1 MNSIRDSQSSYGD
14 PRYLSTMTASDAPAP
29 VQGKSLVDGYRD
41 ALDPQ
46 HDDRSRYNPLNPSH
60 PRSSALL
67 NANDPVTMYLLTE
80 TAIGDSVDYEVLS
93 LEEVEELKKEKTLLS
108 SRIQGTKRKL
118 ALETKLRDAAQSIG
132 RLYSPPSPRSSGEYG
147 ANGATHRRSRSIF
160 GRSGA
165 SEALDKSDSE
175 LAASQRKCE
184 ELAQELWK
192 LETRAQKIDQ
202 RLLEHTAG
210 VLQMTHKGLKKGP
223 KNPAPAGP
231 ESMYDAHDFD
241 DRSLYRT
248 TEHLDSFGVHGRI
261 ETSAAAAWNIEA
273 MQATERRLE
282 DLSERIHDMM
292 IQSNPG
298 EFIDPPPQPATNGGP
313 VNPTATVDA
322 HLAYIQNGMNNIVL
336 HTGTE
341 VPAPT
346 VVNEVAPEAESAW
359 KTKLTEINNR
369 VQTIVDRFGLTRS
382 PTLPPPPDANHG
394 DGLEEQLSY
403 LQTGVDGLES
413 RVDGVLEQK
422 SILTTQI
429 QQQRELNSK
438 SDAERDAHI
447 GDLTEQLTHVRRD
460 LEVSERESNANREE
474 LASVTEQLDA
484 MRHSGSSHE
493 EAKAALVQAEG
504 EVARLQSV
512 VGSLHLESDARIN
525 EVSDARDAQDHAEA
539 EAKRLKDA
547 IESLE
552 RETQTRA
559 LEVSDARDRAE
570 GEVQRLNILVETLQ
584 HDTSA
589 KSKEASDARDR
600 AEEEVER
607 LGAVV
612 ETMQH
617 EHAAQTEELKE
628 LLLHAESEV
637 KRLQEVIESME
648 TDSAAHSEARTAR
661 DHAESEVT
669 RLQAVVGSMETDSA
683 AHSEAR
689 AARDHAESEVTR
701 LQAVIES
708 METESAAHSEARAA
722 HDYAESEVTRLQVVI
737 ESMQND
743 SDAQTREIR
752 ESRDQAESEVKRL
765 EDIIDS
771 LQNDTAVQHED
782 IRNARD
788 HAESEVSRLQV
799 VMESMKHDST
809 AQAEEARNDRD
820 RAESEVKRLQDII
833 ESLQHDTSKDGEA
846 LEARERAEQ
855 EVAQLEAAIQQIRNQ
870 SDARIKE
877 ADDQRAQSEANKARL
892 QNEMTELE
900 GEIVRVTTELTM
912 AKAELDGAYGTRA
925 ERAAKVASNPSVQKE
940 NDALVTRNIELTEE
954 LALFKSQRGGGDLQQ
969 RADTLERELRETID
983 DYEAMTKAS
992 IEFEKER
999 ERFESFI
1006 DSLRDRCEQLETQL
1020 AEERISW
1027 MNLSSPTSV
1036 GREGTYETTST
1047 MVLKN
1052 EFKKMMRDTRN
1063 ENMKILRAE
1072 QEERRRIEGLLRAL
1086 RKEHAQVTGKMP
1098 SSGGTP
1104 L

>member
-1 MNSIRDSQSSYGD
+1 MNISMRSSQSSYGD

-29 VQGKSLVDGYRD
+29 VPPHGKTLVDGYRD

-46 HDDRSRYNPLNPSH
+46 HEERSRYNPLNPTH
-60 PRSSALL
+60 PRSSVLL
-67 NANDPVTMYLLTE
+67 NANDPVAMYLLTE
-80 TAIGDSVDYEVLS
+80 TAIGDSTNYEVLS
-93 LEEVEELKKEKTLLS
+93 LEEVEELKKEVILLS
-108 SRIQGTKRKL
+108 TRIHGTKRKL
-118 ALETKLRDAAQSIG
+118 ALETKLRDAAQSLG

-147 ANGATHRRSRSIF
+147 ANGGSNSHRMSRGIF

-175 LAASQRKCE
+175 LAVSQRRCE

-192 LETRAQKIDQ
+192 LEKRSQTITQ

-210 VLQMTHKGLKKGP
+210 VLQMTHKGLKKSP
-223 KNPAPAGP
+223 KNPDPRT
-231 ESMYDAHDFD
+231 SDNTYDDRKFD

-248 TEHLDSFGVHGRI
+248 TEHLDNFGVNGKI
-261 ETSAAAAWNIEA
+261 ETNAAAGMNTDA

-282 DLSERIHDMM
+282 GLSERMHDMM

-298 EFIDPPPQPATNGGP
+298 EFIDPPPQLSGGGGP

-322 HLAYIQNGMNNIVL
+322 HLDYIKNSMNNIVL
-336 HTGTE
+336 HTGDI
-341 VPAPT
+341 PAPMAARDI
-346 VVNEVAPEAESAW
+346 APEAEGAW
-359 KTKLTEINNR
+359 KHQLTEINNR
-369 VQTIVDRFGLTRS
+369 VQAIVDRFGLTRS
-382 PTLPPPPDANHG
+382 PTLPPPPDASHG
-394 DGLEEQLSY
+394 EGLEEQLSY
-403 LQTGVDGLES
+403 LQAGVDGLDS

-460 LEVSERESNANREE
+460 LEVSEREANASRDE
-474 LASVTEQLDA
+474 LALVMEQLNA
-484 MRHSGSSHE
+484 MRHSGSSQE
-493 EAKAALVQAEG
+493 EAKATLVQAEG

-512 VGSLHLESDARIN
+512 VSSLHTEADARIN
-525 EVSDARDAQDHAEA
+525 EVSEAREAQDKAEA
-539 EAKRLKDA
+539 EVKRLQQYIDDVQRDNDTKA
-547 IESLE
+547 E
-552 RETQTRA
+552 Q
-559 LEVSDARDRAE
+559 VSDARDRAE
-570 GEVQRLNILVETLQ
+570 GEVKRLQVVIASLQ
-584 HDTSA
+584 NDT
-589 KSKEASDARDR
+589 DARSEEAREARDH
-600 AEEEVER
+600 AEE
-607 LGAVV
+607 
-612 ETMQH
+612 
-617 EHAAQTEELKE
+617 
-628 LLLHAESEV
+628 EV
-637 KRLQEVIESME
+637 KRLQVIITSLQNDNDAKSE
-648 TDSAAHSEARTAR
+648 EAR
-661 DHAESEVT
+661 
-669 RLQAVVGSMETDSA
+669 
-683 AHSEAR
+683 EAR
-689 AARDHAESEVTR
+689 EARHRAEDEVKR

-708 METESAAHSEARAA
+708 LENDTDAKSEEAR
-722 HDYAESEVTRLQVVI
+722 E
-737 ESMQND
+737 
-743 SDAQTREIR
+743 
-752 ESRDQAESEVKRL
+752 
-765 EDIIDS
+765 
-771 LQNDTAVQHED
+771 
-782 IRNARD
+782 ARD
-788 HAESEVSRLQV
+788 HAEG
-799 VMESMKHDST
+799 
-809 AQAEEARNDRD
+809 
-820 RAESEVKRLQDII
+820 EVKRLQAVIA
-833 ESLQHDTSKDGEA
+833 SLQNGTDGKMEEAIEARDRAEDEVKRLHIVVETLQNDTDSRGEDVK
-846 LEARERAEQ
+846 EARERAENECQRLQSVVETLQNDSDSRTEEVRGARDRAEQ
-855 EVAQLEAAIQQIRNQ
+855 EVAQLEGAIQQIRIQ
-870 SDARIKE
+870 SDARVKE
-877 ADDQRAQSEANKARL
+877 ADDQRAQSDHNATRL
-892 QNEMTELE
+892 QNELTELE

-925 ERAAKVASNPSVQKE
+925 ERAAEVASNPSVQRE

-954 LALFKSQRGGGDLQQ
+954 LAALKSQRGGGDLQQ

-1036 GREGTYETTST
+1036 GRDGTSETTST

-1086 RKEHAQVTGKMP
+1086 RKEHAQVTGKPMP
-1098 SSGGTP
+1098 SPGGTP

>member
-1 MNSIRDSQSSYGD
+1 MNISMRSSQSSYGD

-29 VQGKSLVDGYRD
+29 VPPHGKTLVDGYRD

-46 HDDRSRYNPLNPSH
+46 HEERSRHNPLNPTH
-60 PRSSALL
+60 PRSSVLL
-67 NANDPVTMYLLTE
+67 NANDPVAMYLLTE
-80 TAIGDSVDYEVLS
+80 TAIGDSTNYEVLS
-93 LEEVEELKKEKTLLS
+93 LEEVEELKKEVTLLS
-108 SRIQGTKRKL
+108 TRIHGTKRKL
-118 ALETKLRDAAQSIG
+118 ALETKLRDAAQSLG

-147 ANGATHRRSRSIF
+147 ANGGSNSHRMSRGTF

-175 LAASQRKCE
+175 LAVSQRRCE

-192 LETRAQKIDQ
+192 LEKRSQTITQ

-223 KNPAPAGP
+223 KNPART
-231 ESMYDAHDFD
+231 SDSTYDDHKFD

-248 TEHLDSFGVHGRI
+248 TEHMDNFSDGKV
-261 ETSAAAAWNIEA
+261 ETNAAAVMNTEA

-282 DLSERIHDMM
+282 ELSERMHDMM

-298 EFIDPPPQPATNGGP
+298 EFIDPPPQLSGGGGP

-322 HLAYIQNGMNNIVL
+322 HLDYIKNSMNNVVL
-336 HTGTE
+336 HRGD
-341 VPAPT
+341 VPAPMAARDI
-346 VVNEVAPEAESAW
+346 APEAERAPEAEGAW
-359 KTKLTEINNR
+359 KHQLAEINNQ

-382 PTLPPPPDANHG
+382 PTLPPPPDASHSE
-394 DGLEEQLSY
+394 GLEEQLSY
-403 LQTGVDGLES
+403 LQVGVDGLES

-460 LEVSERESNANREE
+460 LEVSEREANANRDE
-474 LASVTEQLDA
+474 LALVMQQLNA
-484 MRHSGSSHE
+484 MRHDGSSQE
-493 EAKAALVQAEG
+493 EAKATLVQAEG

-512 VGSLHLESDARIN
+512 VSSLHTEADARIN
-525 EVSDARDAQDHAEA
+525 EVSEAREAQDKAEA
-539 EAKRLKDA
+539 EVKRLQEYIDDVQRDNDA
-547 IESLE
+547 KAE
-552 RETQTRA
+552 
-559 LEVSDARDRAE
+559 EVSDARDRAE
-570 GEVQRLNILVETLQ
+570 GEVKRLQAVIVSLQNDTDARSEEAREARDHAEEEVKRLQVIITSLQNDSDSKSEEVRETKEAHGHAEDEVNRLQIVIASLQNDTDAKSQEAREARDHAEDEVKRLQAAITSLQNDTDAKLKEAIEARDRAEDEVKRLHVVIETLQNGTDTRGEDVKEARDRAENEVQRLQTLVETLQ
-584 HDTSA
+584 ND
-589 KSKEASDARDR
+589 SDSR
-600 AEEEVER
+600 
-607 LGAVV
+607 
-612 ETMQH
+612 
-617 EHAAQTEELKE
+617 
-628 LLLHAESEV
+628 SEQV
-637 KRLQEVIESME
+637 RG
-648 TDSAAHSEARTAR
+648 AR
-661 DHAESEVT
+661 DH
-669 RLQAVVGSMETDSA
+669 
-683 AHSEAR
+683 
-689 AARDHAESEVTR
+689 
-701 LQAVIES
+701 
-708 METESAAHSEARAA
+708 
-722 HDYAESEVTRLQVVI
+722 
-737 ESMQND
+737 
-743 SDAQTREIR
+743 
-752 ESRDQAESEVKRL
+752 
-765 EDIIDS
+765 
-771 LQNDTAVQHED
+771 
-782 IRNARD
+782 
-788 HAESEVSRLQV
+788 
-799 VMESMKHDST
+799 
-809 AQAEEARNDRD
+809 
-820 RAESEVKRLQDII
+820 
-833 ESLQHDTSKDGEA
+833 
-846 LEARERAEQ
+846 AEQ
-855 EVAQLEAAIQQIRNQ
+855 EVAQLEAAIQQIRIQ

-877 ADDQRAQSEANKARL
+877 ADDQRAESDHNATRL
-892 QNEMTELE
+892 QNELTELE

-925 ERAAKVASNPSVQKE
+925 ERAAEVASNPSIQRE

-954 LALFKSQRGGGDLQQ
+954 LAALKSQRGGGDLQQ

-1027 MNLSSPTSV
+1027 MNLSSPTSM
-1036 GREGTYETTST
+1036 GRDGTSETTST

-1086 RKEHAQVTGKMP
+1086 RKEHAQVTGKPMP
-1098 SSGGTP
+1098 SPGGTP

>member
-1 MNSIRDSQSSYGD
+1 MNISMRSSQSSYGD

-29 VQGKSLVDGYRD
+29 VPPHGKTLVDGYRD

-46 HDDRSRYNPLNPSH
+46 HEERSRYNPLNPAH

-67 NANDPVTMYLLTE
+67 NANDPVAMYLLTE
-80 TAIGDSVDYEVLS
+80 TAIGDSTNYEVLS
-93 LEEVEELKKEKTLLS
+93 FEEVEELKKEVTLLS
-108 SRIQGTKRKL
+108 TRIQGTKRKL

-147 ANGATHRRSRSIF
+147 ANGGSTSNRMSRGIF

-175 LAASQRKCE
+175 LAVSQRRCE

-192 LETRAQKIDQ
+192 LEKRSQTISQ

-210 VLQMTHKGLKKGP
+210 VLQMTHKGLKKHP
-223 KNPAPAGP
+223 KNPTT
-231 ESMYDAHDFD
+231 SDSTYDDQKFD

-248 TEHLDSFGVHGRI
+248 TEHLDNFGVNGKI
-261 ETSAAAAWNIEA
+261 ETNAAAAMNTEA

-282 DLSERIHDMM
+282 ELSERMHDMM

-298 EFIDPPPQPATNGGP
+298 EFVDPPPQLSGGGGP
-313 VNPTATVDA
+313 VNPTSTVDA
-322 HLAYIQNGMNNIVL
+322 HLAYIESSMNNIVL
-336 HTGTE
+336 HTGE
-341 VPAPT
+341 VPAPSAARSI
-346 VVNEVAPEAESAW
+346 APEAGDAW
-359 KTKLTEINNR
+359 KHQLAKINNQ

-382 PTLPPPPDANHG
+382 PTLPPPPDASHG

-447 GDLTEQLTHVRRD
+447 GDLTEQLTQVRRD
-460 LEVSERESNANREE
+460 LEVSEREGNANRDE
-474 LASVTEQLDA
+474 LALVMGQLNA
-484 MRHSGSSHE
+484 MRHNGTSQE
-493 EAKAALVQAEG
+493 EAKATLVQAEG

-512 VGSLHLESDARIN
+512 VTSLHSEADVRTR
-525 EVSDARDAQDHAEA
+525 EVSEARDAQDQAEA
-539 EAKRLKDA
+539 EVKRLQQYIDELQRDNDA
-547 IESLE
+547 KAE
-552 RETQTRA
+552 
-559 LEVSDARDRAE
+559 EVSDARDRAE
-570 GEVQRLNILVETLQ
+570 GEVKRLEAVITSLQ
-584 HDTSA
+584 NDNDA
-589 KSKEASDARDR
+589 KSEELRGARETHGHAEDEVRRLGVVIASLQNGHDAKSEEVREARD
-600 AEEEVER
+600 
-607 LGAVV
+607 
-612 ETMQH
+612 
-617 EHAAQTEELKE
+617 
-628 LLLHAESEV
+628 HAEDEV
-637 KRLQEVIESME
+637 KRLQAIITSLQND
-648 TDSAAHSEARTAR
+648 TDAKSEEAREAR
-661 DHAESEVT
+661 DHAEDEVR
-669 RLQAVVGSMETDSA
+669 RLGIVIASMQTDTDAKMEEAV
-683 AHSEAR
+683 EAR
-689 AARDHAESEVTR
+689 GRAE
-701 LQAVIES
+701 
-708 METESAAHSEARAA
+708 
-722 HDYAESEVTRLQVVI
+722 D
-737 ESMQND
+737 
-743 SDAQTREIR
+743 
-752 ESRDQAESEVKRL
+752 EVKRL
-765 EDIIDS
+765 HAVIET
-771 LQNDTAVQHED
+771 LQNDTDARGED
-782 IRNARD
+782 
-788 HAESEVSRLQV
+788 V
-799 VMESMKHDST
+799 K
-809 AQAEEARNDRD
+809 EARD
-820 RAESEVKRLQDII
+820 RAESEVQRLQSVV
-833 ESLQHDTSKDGEA
+833 ETLQNDSDSRSEEVRG
-846 LEARERAEQ
+846 ARDRAEQ
-855 EVAQLEAAIQQIRNQ
+855 EVAQLEAAIQQIRIQ

-877 ADDQRAQSEANKARL
+877 ADDQRAQSDQNVTRL
-892 QNEMTELE
+892 QNELTELE

-925 ERAAKVASNPSVQKE
+925 ERAAEVASNPSVQRE

-954 LALFKSQRGGGDLQQ
+954 LAALKSQRGGGDLQQ

-999 ERFESFI
+999 ERFEIFI

-1036 GREGTYETTST
+1036 GRDGTSETTST

-1086 RKEHAQVTGKMP
+1086 KKEHAQVTGKPMP
-1098 SSGGTP
+1098 SPGGTP

>member
-1 MNSIRDSQSSYGD
+1 MNISMRSSQSSYGD

-29 VQGKSLVDGYRD
+29 VPPHGKTLVDGYRD

-46 HDDRSRYNPLNPSH
+46 HEERSRYNPLNPTH

-67 NANDPVTMYLLTE
+67 NANDPVAMYLLTE
-80 TAIGDSVDYEVLS
+80 TAIGDSTNYEVLS
-93 LEEVEELKKEKTLLS
+93 FEEVEELKKEVTLLS
-108 SRIQGTKRKL
+108 TRIQGTKRKL
-118 ALETKLRDAAQSIG
+118 ALETKLRDAAQSLG

-147 ANGATHRRSRSIF
+147 ANGGSTSNRMSRGIF

-175 LAASQRKCE
+175 LAVSQRRCE

-192 LETRAQKIDQ
+192 LEKRSQKISQ

-210 VLQMTHKGLKKGP
+210 VLQITHKGLKKGP
-223 KNPAPAGP
+223 KNPTT
-231 ESMYDAHDFD
+231 SDSTYDDQKFG

-248 TEHLDSFGVHGRI
+248 TEHLDNFGVNGKI
-261 ETSAAAAWNIEA
+261 ETNSAAAMNTEA

-282 DLSERIHDMM
+282 ELSERMHDMM

-298 EFIDPPPQPATNGGP
+298 EFIDPPPQLSGGGGP
-313 VNPTATVDA
+313 VNPTSTVDA
-322 HLAYIQNGMNNIVL
+322 HLAYIESSMNNIVL
-336 HTGTE
+336 HTGE
-341 VPAPT
+341 VPAPSAARSI
-346 VVNEVAPEAESAW
+346 APEAEETW
-359 KTKLTEINNR
+359 KHQLTAINNQ

-382 PTLPPPPDANHG
+382 PTLPPPPDASHG

-447 GDLTEQLTHVRRD
+447 GDLTEQLTQVRRD
-460 LEVSERESNANREE
+460 LEVSEREGNANRDE
-474 LASVTEQLDA
+474 LALVMGQLNA
-484 MRHSGSSHE
+484 MRHNGTSQE
-493 EAKAALVQAEG
+493 EAKATLVQAEG

-512 VGSLHLESDARIN
+512 VTSLHSEADVRTH
-525 EVSDARDAQDHAEA
+525 EVSEARDAQDQAEG
-539 EAKRLKDA
+539 EVKRLQQYIDDLQRDNDA
-547 IESLE
+547 KTE
-552 RETQTRA
+552 
-559 LEVSDARDRAE
+559 EVSDARDRAE
-570 GEVQRLNILVETLQ
+570 GEVKRLEVVITSLQSDTDAKSEEVREARDHAEDEVKRLQVVITSLQNDNDAKSEELREARETHGHAEDEVKRLGVVIASLHNGHDAKSEEVREARDHAEDEVRRLGVVIASMQTEADAKSEEVREAIEARGRAEDEVKRLQAIITSLQNDTDAKSEEAREARDHAEDEVRRLGVVIASMQTDTDAKSEEVREATEARGRAEDEVKRLHAVIETLQ
-584 HDTSA
+584 NDTDSRGEDV
-589 KSKEASDARDR
+589 KEARDR
-600 AEEEVER
+600 AENEVQR
-607 LGAVV
+607 LQSVV
-612 ETMQH
+612 ET
-617 EHAAQTEELKE
+617 L
-628 LLLHAESEV
+628 
-637 KRLQEVIESME
+637 
-648 TDSAAHSEARTAR
+648 
-661 DHAESEVT
+661 
-669 RLQAVVGSMETDSA
+669 
-683 AHSEAR
+683 
-689 AARDHAESEVTR
+689 
-701 LQAVIES
+701 
-708 METESAAHSEARAA
+708 
-722 HDYAESEVTRLQVVI
+722 
-737 ESMQND
+737 QND
-743 SDAQTREIR
+743 SDSRSEEIR
-752 ESRDQAESEVKRL
+752 G
-765 EDIIDS
+765 
-771 LQNDTAVQHED
+771 
-782 IRNARD
+782 ARD
-788 HAESEVSRLQV
+788 
-799 VMESMKHDST
+799 
-809 AQAEEARNDRD
+809 
-820 RAESEVKRLQDII
+820 
-833 ESLQHDTSKDGEA
+833 
-846 LEARERAEQ
+846 RAEQ
-855 EVAQLEAAIQQIRNQ
+855 EVAQLEAAIQQIRIQ

-877 ADDQRAQSEANKARL
+877 ADDQRAQSDHNVTRL
-892 QNEMTELE
+892 QNELTEVE

-925 ERAAKVASNPSVQKE
+925 ERAAEVASNPSVQRE

-954 LALFKSQRGGGDLQQ
+954 LAALKSQRGGGDLQQ

-999 ERFESFI
+999 ERFEIFI

-1036 GREGTYETTST
+1036 GRDGTSETTST

-1086 RKEHAQVTGKMP
+1086 RKEHAQVTGKPMP
-1098 SSGGTP
+1098 SPGGTP